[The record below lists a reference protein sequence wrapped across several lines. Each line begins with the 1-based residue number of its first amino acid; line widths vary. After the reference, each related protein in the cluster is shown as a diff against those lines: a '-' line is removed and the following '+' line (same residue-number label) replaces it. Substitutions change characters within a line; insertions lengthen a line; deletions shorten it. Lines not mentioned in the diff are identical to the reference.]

1 MRRAFL
7 VGLFVP
13 LLAGCGGSAGGS
25 TPRVVD
31 AGTSLGLNG
40 DDVIVRGYFSHDPNA
55 NVGRMCTSLAESYPP
70 TCANPALPVSNLSD
84 KQEQELKLMRD
95 PETGARWSDAE
106 VELSGRIEEGAL
118 VVE

>member
-1 MRRAFL
+1 VRRALLLPAL
-7 VGLFVP
+7 VL

-31 AGTSLGLNG
+31 PGTALGLNG
-40 DDVIVRGYFSHDPNA
+40 DDVIVRGYYSHDSNA
-55 NVGRMCTSLAESYPP
+55 SVGRMCTSLGESYPP
-70 TCANPALPVSNLSD
+70 SCSNPALPVSNLS
-84 KQEQELKLMRD
+84 KAREQALLLTRD
-95 PETGARWSDAE
+95 PETGARWSDSE